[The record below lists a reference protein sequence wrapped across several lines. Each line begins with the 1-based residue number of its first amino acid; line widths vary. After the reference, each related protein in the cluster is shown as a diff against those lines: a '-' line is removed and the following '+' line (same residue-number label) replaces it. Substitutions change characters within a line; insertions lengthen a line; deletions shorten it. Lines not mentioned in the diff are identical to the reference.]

1 MKKKLKKVSVVFL
14 KTSAILAIF
23 FFLFYQ
29 ASQNNSFSDF
39 WNRPKNWGYLTLAFA
54 ANFIALT
61 ITIIR
66 WRLLLNIVGV
76 PLTRKEALR
85 IGYLTFLF
93 NLAPVGVVTG
103 DGIRLYMIFQQFP
116 QDKAKGFASVV
127 MDRAIGLYVMFL
139 VAVVAIFA
147 TGFHIF
153 PESSDDVVSI
163 STVVRVMLFLLGIST
178 AFALLVLLPNLTQGR
193 GGRLLDQFCRH
204 VPRVK
209 SFILAIQE
217 YRNHKRILL
226 ASGLMTVLVHLL
238 FSLGI
243 WLIALG
249 FFGFAPSAAD
259 HLVLHPVANVTQM
272 IPLSLGPYEAVLNKM
287 YTIFPIA
294 GNDPFKAGYGLIIAL
309 GYRIISLL
317 LGGAGALFYLCSGEL
332 RKIKE

>member
-14 KTSAILAIF
+14 KTSAILVIF
-23 FFLFYQ
+23 AFLFYQ
-29 ASQNNSFSDF
+29 ASQNDSFSDF
-39 WNRPKNWGYLTLAFA
+39 WNLPKNWGYLTLAFA

-66 WRLLLNIVGV
+66 WRLLLNVVDV
-76 PLTRKEALR
+76 PLKRKEALR

-93 NLAPVGVVTG
+93 NLAPVGIVTG

-116 QDKAKGFASVV
+116 QDKAKGFASVI

-139 VAVVAIFA
+139 VVVVAIFA
-147 TGFHIF
+147 TGFHIS
-153 PESSDDVVSI
+153 PESSGDTFFV
-163 STVVRVMLFLLGIST
+163 STVVRTMLLLLGVST
-178 AFALLVLLPNLTQGR
+178 VFALLVLLPNLTQGR
-193 GGRLLDQFCRH
+193 GGRLLDRFCRR

-209 SFILAIQE
+209 SFILAVQE
-217 YRNHKRILL
+217 YRYHKRMLL
-226 ASGLMTVLVHLL
+226 VSGLMTVLVHLL
-238 FSLGI
+238 FSFGI

-259 HLVLHPVANVTQM
+259 HLVLHPVANVTQI
-272 IPLSLGPYEAVLNKM
+272 IPLSLGPYEMVLDKM

-294 GNDPFKAGYGLIIAL
+294 GHDTYKAGYGLLIAL

-317 LGGAGALFYLCSGEL
+317 LGGTGALFYLCSG
-332 RKIKE
+332 KSWKN